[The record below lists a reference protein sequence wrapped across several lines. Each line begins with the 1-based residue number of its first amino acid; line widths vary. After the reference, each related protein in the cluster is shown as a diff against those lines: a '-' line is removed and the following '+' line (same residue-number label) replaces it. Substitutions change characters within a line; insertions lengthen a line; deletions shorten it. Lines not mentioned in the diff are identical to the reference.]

1 MSKYLVISKEQ
12 VSKRLSIEPYH
23 DKDSADSRRSELI
36 NTYNDVVVLNE
47 KDIRLIQSTSIHF
60 LLNKEIDNVIGHRAI

>member
-23 DKDSADSRRSELI
+23 DKDSADSRRSELF
-36 NTYNDVVVLNE
+36 NAYNDVVVLNKE
-47 KDIRLIQSTSIHF
+47 DIKLIQRTSIYF
-60 LLNKEIDNVIGHRAI
+60 LLDKEIENVTGHRAI